1 MALKGG
7 AHFWDP
13 DRLQI
18 FGKDKQSKG
27 FVGHSGHHLIYIQGD
42 TATFL

>member
-7 AHFWDP
+7 THFWDP

-18 FGKDKQSKG
+18 LVKTSKAKDLSDI
-27 FVGHSGHHLIYIQGD
+27 LAI
-42 TATFL
+42 T